1 MNTRKL
7 RHLTLI
13 TLSTAFVLTGYQ
25 NCAPAPMQGQ
35 ESASIDGRVGV
46 INPVTT
52 AGAVA
57 FVEKAVAVAPQAQ
70 SVLLD
75 GMCRQDQIGAIL
87 HWELRSREGDVL
99 TDGLAN
105 CTEEGFQVEIAPMQ
119 ALDCESSYAV
129 VAQLGVSESEPL
141 EISRRCQ

>member
-7 RHLTLI
+7 RHLTMI
-13 TLSTAFVLTGYQ
+13 TISMAFCLTSYQ

-35 ESASIDGRVGV
+35 ASSDGPVGV

-52 AGAVA
+52 DGAVA
-57 FVEKAVAVAPQAQ
+57 FVEKAVAVAPLAQ
-70 SVLLD
+70 SVILD
-75 GMCRQDQIGAIL
+75 GMCREDQIGAIL
-87 HWELRSREGDVL
+87 HWELRSHEGEVL

-141 EISRRCQ
+141 AISRRCQ

>member
-13 TLSTAFVLTGYQ
+13 TLSTAFLLTTYQ

-35 ESASIDGRVGV
+35 DSAFSDGPVGV

-52 AGAVA
+52 EGAVA
-57 FVEKAVAVAPQAQ
+57 FVEKSVAVAPQAQ

-75 GMCRQDQIGAIL
+75 GMCREDQIGAVL
-87 HWELRSREGDVL
+87 HWELRSRDGEVL

-129 VAQLGVSESEPL
+129 IAQLGVSESAPL
-141 EISRRCQ
+141 AISRRCQ